1 MHIVTQ
7 NLFWLCTT
15 VLVGGNVI
23 CNLFWSHTLLP
34 TTFLAMHTIRHNF
47 FWLLIT
53 IHAQTFLI
61 TYIVTH
67 HILACAHCYTQLFWV
82 RHNVIHN
89 FLVTYITTHNF
100 FYYAYISLHTS
111 FLLLCTTLCTT
122 LSLATHTITHNFY
135 WLCTLSHTIFL
146 SCTTSCIT
154 LCWLPTL
161 AEFTL

>member
-15 VLVGGNVI
+15 FLVGGNVI
-23 CNLFWSHTLLP
+23 RNLFWSHTSLP
-34 TTFLAMHTIRHNF
+34 TTFLAMHIIRHNF

-67 HILACAHCYTQLFWV
+67 HILAYAHCYTQLFLV

-111 FLLLCTTLCTT
+111 FFFVHNIMHNTFFGCPHHHAQLLVM
-122 LSLATHTITHNFY
+122 HIVTHN
-135 WLCTLSHTIFL
+135 FL

>member
-7 NLFWLCTT
+7 NLFRLCTT
-15 VLVGGNVI
+15 FLVGGNLI
-23 CNLFWSHTLLP
+23 HNLFWSHTSLP
-34 TTFLAMHTIRHNF
+34 PTFLAMHIIRHNF

-67 HILACAHCYTQLFWV
+67 HILAYAHCYTQLFLV

-100 FYYAYISLHTS
+100 FLLRIYIIAHI
-111 FLLLCTTLCTT
+111 FFFVVHNVMQT
-122 LSLATHTITHNFY
+122 LSLAAHTITHNFY
-135 WLCTLSHTIFL
+135 WLCTLSRTIFL

>member
-15 VLVGGNVI
+15 FLVGGNVI
-23 CNLFWSHTLLP
+23 CNLCWSHTSLP
-34 TTFLAMHTIRHNF
+34 TTFLAMHITRRHNF

-67 HILACAHCYTQLFWV
+67 HILAYAHCYTQLLLV
-82 RHNVIHN
+82 RHSVIHN

-111 FLLLCTTLCTT
+111 FFVVHNVMHNTFFGCPHQLLLVM
-122 LSLATHTITHNFY
+122 HIVTHNFFVMHNIMHN
-135 WLCTLSHTIFL
+135 TLLVTHIS
-146 SCTTSCIT
+146 
-154 LCWLPTL
+154 
-161 AEFTL
+161 

>member
-15 VLVGGNVI
+15 FLVGGNVI
-23 CNLFWSHTLLP
+23 RNLFWSHTSLP
-34 TTFLAMHTIRHNF
+34 TTFLTMHIIRHNF

-53 IHAQTFLI
+53 IHAQIFLI

-67 HILACAHCYTQLFWV
+67 HILAYAHCYTQLFLV
-82 RHNVIHN
+82 RHNLIHN

-111 FLLLCTTLCTT
+111 FFCC
-122 LSLATHTITHNFY
+122 AQRHAQY
-135 WLCTLSHTIFL
+135 FL
-146 SCTTSCIT
+146 
-154 LCWLPTL
+154 WLPTPSRTTFIGY
-161 AEFTL
+161 AHCHTQFFCHAQHHA

>member
-23 CNLFWSHTLLP
+23 CNLFWSHTSLP
-34 TTFLAMHTIRHNF
+34 TTFLAMHTITHNF

-67 HILACAHCYTQLFWV
+67 HILAYAHCYTQLFLV

-100 FYYAYISLHTS
+100 FYIAHIFFVVVHNVMHNTFFGCSHHHAQ
-111 FLLLCTTLCTT
+111 LLLVM
-122 LSLATHTITHNFY
+122 HIVTHNFFVMIY
-135 WLCTLSHTIFL
+135 TMKNNMVLFC
-146 SCTTSCIT
+146 CIVLQLT
-154 LCWLPTL
+154 
-161 AEFTL
+161 